1 MTLRQP
7 LAALRPLLLLA
18 FALTLLP
25 AAQARAAD
33 AVATARAQQVAVYA
47 LARDFHMETLLAG
60 DPARTAALKKRVA
73 DMDAGFAALGGDAW
87 AAARTEWAA
96 YRKLALANNIVQD
109 EYTDENLVGDLY
121 LAADRLDKAL
131 GAALAAQAKN
141 PGQAGAVHAT
151 NLLLQRTSAG
161 YLKRAAAMSPDIGA
175 EDSFDVGA
183 AAQKLDKD
191 LFVLAKQLSADK
203 ARADEM
209 RTLLAKWSFI
219 KPSLVNYNERAVPFI
234 VDRNTEQLGNS
245 LSSLT
250 NALAGQ

>member
-1 MTLRQP
+1 MTLRMP
-7 LAALRPLLLLA
+7 LAALRPLLVL
-18 FALTLLP
+18 ALTLLP
-25 AAQARAAD
+25 AAWAGAAD
-33 AVATARAQQVAVYA
+33 AVATARAQQVAIYA

-73 DMDAGFAALGGDAW
+73 AMDAGFAALAGDGW
-87 AAARTEWAA
+87 AAARTEWTA
-96 YRKLALANNIVQD
+96 YRKLALANNIVTD

-131 GAALAAQAKN
+131 AAAIAAQVKN
-141 PGQAGAVHAT
+141 PGQAGAVHAA
-151 NLLLQRTSAG
+151 NVLLQRTAAG

-175 EDSFDVGA
+175 EDSFDIGA
-183 AAQKLDKD
+183 AAQRLDKD
-191 LFVLAKQLSADK
+191 LFVLAKQLAGDK
-203 ARADEM
+203 DRAAEM

-219 KPSLVNYNERAVPFI
+219 KPSLVNYNEKAVPYI

-245 LSSLT
+245 LTGLT